1 MIAIGDL
8 VEYTLNGVTY
18 REVVDNLASD
28 METDEVVLVGF
39 LDDEGYT
46 FFIDIE
52 DVRKVEG

>member
-46 FFIDIE
+46 YFIAVE